1 MPISMG
7 GSSSKSQYTYTP
19 FDFTS
24 TRDLIPDYERLSDA
38 EIQAQADLA
47 AELVA
52 APQIAA
58 AEKTRQWNELQHYND
73 MNKLNSSQAGVDEQM
88 KWAEAQGQKAD
99 AYAAATSGAN
109 SRSGLTSHL
118 ANQRAMAT
126 EGDRLAIA
134 AQMAAQKQNLME
146 TYNLSDRQV
155 SDMLN
160 NISYQ
165 QGLTAGN
172 YYNEMYNNQLNN
184 INNYNMSKNDTA
196 VGLGNVWMQGEDIK
210 QRQAQALMNNKMAK
224 ESLRQQYRLSM
235 LPYEQMTKAEE
246 ANAYNQ
252 SSNIFGQ
259 APGYRSY
266 GANSNASGPAGTAS
280 IGEYTG
286 KPLDTSKIDSSN
298 SAYGKTW
305 GPGSDIYKKTN
316 TVY

>member
-1 MPISMG
+1 MPISLG
-7 GSSSKSQYTYTP
+7 GSSSSKYAYTP
-19 FDFTS
+19 FDFTKTLS
-24 TRDLIPDYERLSDA
+24 TIPDYEQLSEA
-38 EIQAQADLA
+38 EIQAQANLA

-52 APQIAA
+52 APQLAA

-73 MNKLNSSQAGVDEQM
+73 MQKLNSSQAGVDEQM
-88 KWAEAQGQKAD
+88 KWAEAQGKKAD

-109 SRSGLTSHL
+109 ARSGLTAHL

-126 EGDRLAIA
+126 EGDRLALA

-155 SDMLN
+155 SDLLE

-172 YYNEMYNNQLNN
+172 YYNEMYNNQLTNL
-184 INNYNMSKNDTA
+184 NNYNMSKNDTA
-196 VGLGNVWMQGEDIK
+196 VGLGNIWMQGEDIK

-224 ESLRQQYRLSM
+224 ETLRQQYKLGM
-235 LPYEQMTKAEE
+235 MPYQQMTKAEE

-252 SSNIFGQ
+252 SSSIFGRS
-259 APGYRSY
+259 PGYSSSY
-266 GANSNASGPAGTAS
+266 GSNSNASGPAGSEVVGGSA
-280 IGEYTG
+280 
-286 KPLDTSKIDSSN
+286 IDSSN

-305 GPGSDIYKKTN
+305 GTGSDIYKKTN